1 LGRRVLIRASRFIG
15 GGSTDLSCFALLCF
29 DFLHSHLISQHN
41 SKRQK
46 RKFKVDSTP
55 QFDKTSK
62 ASTFAL
68 DFILFGVW
76 LNCCVMSSRPASL
89 NDLMMSQL
97 RQPAVWHVIGRARR
111 TCQLMEEM
119 QTGDVLVVVYGHKAK
134 RRRRRRR
141 RDKSRVFL
149 F

>member
-1 LGRRVLIRASRFIG
+1 
-15 GGSTDLSCFALLCF
+15 
-29 DFLHSHLISQHN
+29 
-41 SKRQK
+41 
-46 RKFKVDSTP
+46 
-55 QFDKTSK
+55 
-62 ASTFAL
+62 
-68 DFILFGVW
+68 
-76 LNCCVMSSRPASL
+76 MSSRPASL

-97 RQPAVWHVIGRARR
+97 RQPAVCHIIGVARR

-134 RRRRRRR
+134 RRRSRR